1 MESRQLRLLVVTDDD
16 ASGLPRGPSFHL
28 HHVPR
33 DIKVAIA
40 ANDPLVAVVAPA
52 AGPKAD
58 LPESRSFL
66 PFSAPNLVLSAMKKA
81 ETDDAV
87 ILRLYDIE
95 GKDTETAI
103 ELFAP
108 VKTALRTN
116 IIEEDGAPLKPVK
129 GRLVLPVGHHA
140 VETVKLV
147 PGGTK
152 R

>member
-1 MESRQLRLLVVTDDD
+1 
-16 ASGLPRGPSFHL
+16 
-28 HHVPR
+28 
-33 DIKVAIA
+33 
-40 ANDPLVAVVAPA
+40 
-52 AGPKAD
+52 
-58 LPESRSFL
+58 
-66 PFSAPNLVLSAMKKA
+66 MKKA

-116 IIEEDGAPLKPVK
+116 IIEEDGAAIKLRQGK
-129 GRLVLPVGHHA
+129 LVLPVGHHA

-147 PGGTK
+147 PDWKK